1 MVSPSLSCCEHTLNT
16 LRYADRVKELGADDP
31 ANGPRP
37 DGPQR
42 GAVDFEGSLEDN
54 GLESTGGG
62 GGGGHG
68 KKGLIYYTLEIYL
81 VYFLIKKFLNPFS
94 PFPLLFVSL
103 LFVENVNSIKVNS
116 SPKPAKIRHY

>member
-42 GAVDFEGSLEDN
+42 GAVDFEGSMEDT
-54 GLESTGGG
+54 GLETTGGG

-68 KKGLIYYTLEIYL
+68 KKGLIYYILQIGNLSGLFFHKEI
-81 VYFLIKKFLNPFS
+81 FKTFFS
-94 PFPLLFVSL
+94 PPVPFCVVTFC
-103 LFVENVNSIKVNS
+103 
-116 SPKPAKIRHY
+116 

>member
-16 LRYADRVKELGADDP
+16 LRYTDRVKELGADDP

-42 GAVDFEGSLEDN
+42 GAVDFDGSMEDT
-54 GLESTGGG
+54 GLETTGGG

-68 KKGLIYYTLEIYL
+68 KKGLIYYILEIYL
-81 VYFLIKKFLNPFS
+81 VYFFIKKFLKPFFS
-94 PFPLLFVSL
+94 LPAPFCVVTFC
-103 LFVENVNSIKVNS
+103 
-116 SPKPAKIRHY
+116 